1 MTTYTH
7 HISGRLRT
15 RYPQLKN
22 NPTRA
27 RAVESAL
34 RGIEGVVS
42 VEASTVTGSLLI
54 CYEPNVPNRQA
65 LLDAVYASKQQLGLA
80 RVPAASATSAPATS
94 APPTLAVKVVDKAF
108 DMLVEKCIERST
120 YALFAALL

>member
-7 HISGRLRT
+7 HISGRLRA

-22 NPTRA
+22 NPARA
-27 RAVESAL
+27 RAAEAAL
-34 RGIEGVVS
+34 RRIDGVLS

-54 CYEPNVPNRQA
+54 RYEPDARGRQA
-65 LLDAVYASKQQLGLA
+65 LLDAVYASKRQLGLTGA
-80 RVPAASATSAPATS
+80 PAASAAAAAAVPAPAT
-94 APPTLAVKVVDKAF
+94 LAGRVADKAL